1 MCHPSLRWLH
11 RFQRPAGVAY
21 PLTRYNKIRNYVI
34 GRLELEC
41 DYDDVLEH
49 FRETA
54 PEAELEKAVF
64 DAESL
69 FNLH

>member
-1 MCHPSLRWLH
+1 M
-11 RFQRPAGVAY
+11 
-21 PLTRYNKIRNYVI
+21 I
-34 GRLELEC
+34 GRLELDC

-49 FRETA
+49 FREMT
-54 PEAELEKAVF
+54 PEAELNKAVF